1 MRKNKKNDV
10 LSDILSSL
18 SKFFVIAV
26 ALIAVLICFSGVRF
40 VKSGN
45 VALILRFGRLVG
57 NTYEEQVH
65 EPGLMLA
72 FPYIIDEVIIVPTGS
87 VIEQKIDTHYT
98 SGKMSNLRSNGYVI
112 TGDQNIAVI
121 SATAKYTVTD
131 PVAYALCVNEIDSV
145 INACVSNAM
154 VESAA
159 GVSVDDILTS
169 GKDRYAKDV
178 TARAQQK
185 LNAAGAGVTIK
196 ALELT
201 RVSMPQE
208 VSEVYEKVN
217 AATVDAST
225 QIENARQYRE
235 TIIPQA
241 QATAAK
247 AVSDAAS
254 AYSKAISEANAEL
267 VEFWGLLEEY
277 KLHPSVVKT
286 RVHNEKIAQIIEK
299 IGEVK
304 IVKDGDSRI
313 FIE

>member
-1 MRKNKKNDV
+1 
-10 LSDILSSL
+10 
-18 SKFFVIAV
+18 
-26 ALIAVLICFSGVRF
+26 
-40 VKSGN
+40 
-45 VALILRFGRLVG
+45 
-57 NTYEEQVH
+57 
-65 EPGLMLA
+65 
-72 FPYIIDEVIIVPTGS
+72 
-87 VIEQKIDTHYT
+87 
-98 SGKMSNLRSNGYVI
+98 
-112 TGDQNIAVI
+112 
-121 SATAKYTVTD
+121 
-131 PVAYALCVNEIDSV
+131 
-145 INACVSNAM
+145 M